1 MILKNP
7 EFRKYSAVDNVSA
20 IIEQLEK
27 DLIVSSYSV
36 KETKRIVCI
45 FDCFVIEAT
54 HCR

>member
-1 MILKNP
+1 MIQKNP

-27 DLIVSSYSV
+27 DLVVSSYSV

-45 FDCFVIEAT
+45 FVYFVIEAT
-54 HCR
+54 HYR